1 MEVTI
6 PRREIRRSF
15 ALGVSNGAIFQ
26 FAEALID
33 PPLVLTW
40 FVSQL
45 TSSNLLIGLVA
56 PMGDAGWSLPQIFVS
71 ARVQRMRRKMPSY
84 TAAAVVRTVAW
95 LLLTAAVW
103 FLDNPL
109 VLLVAFF
116 VMYAVARVASGL
128 GGLAFFDVVAKT
140 IPARR
145 RGSFFAWR
153 QFLGGLLGL
162 GGGWTVKVIL
172 NHPSL
177 PFPRGHAFLFL
188 LYCIMMVL
196 GMVAL
201 IMVREPPGAAV
212 AGSVTVG
219 EQLRRAGRLLR
230 TDRVFRRYM
239 AARLTLA
246 LTTGALPFYGIYAKT
261 VLAAPVGMVGVYVAT
276 RAGAMLLSNLAWGR
290 LSDRWGNQL
299 VMRLV
304 GLGNAA
310 TALLALALVGG
321 VGILTPQGGWLPY
334 LALPIFFLDGAVW
347 PAQALI
353 GSNFLLE
360 LVPDAERPLYL
371 GFSNTLVGV
380 AVLVAGLGG
389 LLVDA
394 VGFAGLFTV
403 SLGLGLIT
411 YVLAL
416 GLPEPRAMQG

>member
-1 MEVTI
+1 MAVTI
-6 PRREIRRSF
+6 SQREIRRSF

-84 TAAAVVRTVAW
+84 MAAAVVRTVAW

-162 GGGWTVKVIL
+162 GGGWTVKIIL

-188 LYCIMMVL
+188 LYCFVMIL

-201 IMVREPPGAAV
+201 IMVREPPGVAV

-219 EQLRRAGRLLR
+219 EQLRRAGQLLR

-246 LTTGALPFYGIYAKT
+246 LATVALPFYGIYAKT
-261 VLAAPVGMVGVYVAT
+261 VLAAPVGMVGIYVAT

-290 LSDRWGNQL
+290 LSDRRGNQL

-321 VGILTPQGGWLPY
+321 VEILKPQGGWLPY
-334 LALPIFFLDGAVW
+334 LALPLFFLDGAVW
-347 PAQALI
+347 PAQALV

-360 LVPDAERPLYL
+360 LAPDAERPLYL

-394 VGFAGLFTV
+394 IGFAGLFTV
-403 SLGLGLIT
+403 TLCLGLIAH
-411 YVLAL
+411 VLAI